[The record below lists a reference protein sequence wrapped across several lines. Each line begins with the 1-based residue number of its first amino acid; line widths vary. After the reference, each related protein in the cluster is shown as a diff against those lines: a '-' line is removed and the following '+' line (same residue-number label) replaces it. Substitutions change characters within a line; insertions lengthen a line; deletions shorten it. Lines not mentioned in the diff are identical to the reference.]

1 MQVVFYWQPLR
12 SRCYGEAS
20 HVDSRGAVE
29 TATARNPDSP
39 TSDHQRRRVGLG
51 QISGT
56 GRWCYSLGKAPQALR

>member
-39 TSDHQRRRVGLG
+39 TLPRVVREGVLGSDRCR
-51 QISGT
+51 
-56 GRWCYSLGKAPQALR
+56 